1 MKQLLASSFILT
13 VLVLGLSFNAYAQ
26 ESTSIPKWVKSTAK
40 FWINGDVSDNDFK
53 KGIKYLIENKIIK
66 ISSTQQNY
74 QSIQPIP
81 SWIKNLVA
89 MWTSGQATDSDF
101 TKGMEY
107 LVNIGMIT
115 ISTQPNQAISTP
127 TISIP
132 STTQP
137 PNPPTIN
144 PTTTLSVNSPIKALI
159 GTGINLKIIN
169 NMASGSLTLNG
180 KQYNASNLSINV
192 NGDVIT
198 LTGQIQ
204 GIIGGLLQVSG
215 TRTTGIEYDF
225 SGNIV
230 SGGSFI
236 PVTFVAF
243 STNPAEQSTPS
254 ITPKQV
260 TNLPM
265 LMLTSSNDRVYM
277 GSNYNLVVRVYNP
290 QANPQKIFDQYHGGI
305 SDVTITATIVDT
317 SNKIITQSSG
327 KTDSSGGYQA
337 GILIPVR
344 PSSQEQ
350 AKININATK
359 DGYTTQQVSMTF
371 WIIRQNS

>member
-1 MKQLLASSFILT
+1 MKQLLALSFILT
-13 VLVLGLSFNAYAQ
+13 VLVLGSSFNAYAQ

-40 FWINGDVSDNDFK
+40 FWVNGDVSDNDFK
-53 KGIKYLIENKIIK
+53 KGIKYLVENKIIK

-81 SWIKNLVA
+81 SWVKNLVA
-89 MWTSGQATDSDF
+89 MWTNGQATNSDF
-101 TKGMEY
+101 TKGIEY

-115 ISTQPNQAISTP
+115 ISTQSNQVTSTP
-127 TISIP
+127 IIPIP

-137 PNPPTIN
+137 PNPPTTN
-144 PTTTLSVNSPIKALI
+144 PTTSSVSSPIKALV
-159 GTGINLKIIN
+159 GAGINLKIIN
-169 NMASGSLTLNG
+169 NIASGSLTLNG
-180 KQYNASNLSINV
+180 KQYNAPNLGVNV
-192 NGDVIT
+192 NGDMIT

-204 GIIGGLLQVSG
+204 GTMSGLLQVSG
-215 TRTTGIEYDF
+215 IRTTGIEYDF
-225 SGNIV
+225 NGNIISSGN
-230 SGGSFI
+230 FI
-236 PVTFVAF
+236 PVTFVVF

-254 ITPKQV
+254 TAPKQV

-265 LMLTSSNDRVYM
+265 LMLTSNNDRVYM
-277 GSNYNLVVRVYNP
+277 GSNYNLLVRVYNP
-290 QANPQKIFDQYHGGI
+290 QSNPQKIFDQYHGGI
-305 SDVTITATIVDT
+305 SDVTITAIIVDS

-327 KTDSSGGYQA
+327 KTDSKGGYQV

-344 PSSQEQ
+344 PSTQEQ

-359 DGYTTQQVSMTF
+359 NGYTTQHVSMTF